1 MFYVYIV
8 RCSDGTFYCGQT
20 TDLKR
25 RIEEHSLGK
34 SKSAKYTKSRR
45 PVKLEYFERFK
56 TAGKALKREAQ
67 IKQLTRKGKVE
78 LIKRKQIK

>member
-8 RCSDGTFYCGQT
+8 RCSDDTFYCGQT

-25 RIEEHSLGK
+25 RIEEHNLGK
-34 SKSAKYTKSRR
+34 SKSARYTKSRR

-56 TAGKALKREAQ
+56 TVGKALKREAQ
-67 IKQLTRKGKVE
+67 IKNLKRKSKKE
-78 LIKRKQIK
+78 LIKQKQMK

>member
-1 MFYVYIV
+1 MFYVYII

-25 RIEEHSLGK
+25 RIEEHNLGK
-34 SKSAKYTKSRR
+34 SKSARYTKSRR

-56 TAGKALKREAQ
+56 TVGTALKREMQ
-67 IKQLTRKGKVE
+67 IKKLTRKGKVE
-78 LIKRKQIK
+78 LVKRKQIK